1 MRLLKKVTGGGKPKR
16 SFGRARAG
24 ILGVALAAV
33 LAVGG
38 TATAFAATGDSAGDS
53 SQAAFTTVSDAAT
66 VTDYESL
73 LGTGKADNP
82 ITTANIGRI
91 WTDKSVFTGDA
102 SDGVITVKKA
112 DGADFLT
119 SLSAISSTSNL
130 TSMSNTPLDIVL
142 VLDASGSM
150 DYSMS
155 SDSTA
160 TTTSDSRIY
169 ALKQAANAFIDQI
182 AAVNDKVSDTNLQ
195 HKVSLVKFAGDNSSS
210 VGNETYSSGG
220 GWGSSTKYNY
230 SQTMMNLTTCT
241 SDAATNMK
249 AMINNISP
257 GGATQA
263 GYGMSHAKDELDNN
277 GRSNAKKIVIFFTD
291 GTPTSSSSWEDAVA
305 SSAVSYANQMKTNGA
320 TIYGINILNG
330 SDATSDPTSSST
342 SNVNKFMHA
351 VSSNYPSATYTASSS
366 SSSSGRP
373 GPGGGSTTTYTWSF
387 GDRSTTTDSDGN
399 AINYFKTATSAD
411 ELSEVFKDIE
421 QQIVNGAGYPT
432 KATDGAADTSGY
444 IVMDDELGSYME
456 VSDLSTLVYNGKIYS
471 NPTKS
476 TTGNVDTYTFEG
488 DVTAGAS
495 ASNLNKIIITVTRS
509 TDLATG
515 DKVQVKV
522 PASLIPLHHYNIDLT
537 NTKMTADSTTPVVV
551 CYSSA
556 VKSGVAEKLA
566 NPDDAMKAYMAANT
580 DSNGNVKFYANKW
593 SGDANKGDV
602 VAAFEPSDGNL
613 YYYYTS
619 DTALYTDK
627 NFTTQATS
635 IDENA
640 TYYYKHSYY
649 TMTDAKVDETAGTA
663 SGTPTETT
671 EAIELP
677 GSTAKTYQDAGNIG
691 TDSATKGLFVK
702 DGTPRL
708 NFINTLHKAKAEN
721 TTGTASDVLKPEW
734 ASAATL
740 AAYNTINSHLGNNG
754 TTSYFGNLNVKVTN
768 NGGNADDEFEVT
780 VELKDGSGDPISG
793 TFGEGDDAVTFTDGK
808 AVIKLKG
815 DENKTISN
823 VPAGATY
830 TVTQTGKDGYSA
842 TYTVN
847 GGDPSSTPAT
857 GNIDPDNAQNVV
869 VSNEYQ
875 GKTATV
881 ERDGNTVSVNGQLVG
896 AGEEITYTIGWV
908 NSASVKADV
917 TITDELP
924 DGLEF
929 VNAED
934 GSYDEGTSTVTW
946 SLKDQEAGATGTVA
960 VKAKVSE
967 AFSGNSITNGATVQL
982 SDASGVISTYKPTPS
997 TVDVPMKLVTGAAA
1011 DGTVKIGDELT
1022 YTVSFTV
1029 EEAVDSAVVTDALP
1043 AGTEYVEG
1051 SAKCDSEG
1059 ATADTAF
1066 DSSKVTWTFG
1076 KLATGTYEVSFKVKV
1091 TAAAASLTNGIENQA
1106 TVKIGAN
1113 GSELKTNKT
1122 NNKLSTG
1129 KLDVELVNYG
1139 GSSDDTF
1146 DVTVKLTDPNGSPIS
1161 GTFGE
1166 GDSKATFD
1174 ENGELK
1180 YEGMKGGDTKTL
1192 TNLPSGATYT
1202 VTQTNKDGYTTT
1214 YTVNNTPKQEAT
1226 GSIDPSADQKVVIT
1240 NTMGKTA
1247 TVDRSGT
1254 PTSADGQL
1262 VGVGEILTYTVNWV
1276 NNAYEYGVGV
1286 AATVVVTDVV
1296 PEGTELVE
1304 GSISGSGTCT
1314 DGTITWDLGEQAAGA
1329 TGSVSFSVKVTD
1341 AVANPDDD
1349 EKDGVVTNTANIV
1362 VGNQPSQ
1369 ATNTSKVNAP
1379 TKFATRY
1386 PVTPEGTGT
1395 ATSAET
1401 ATVGDTLAYNVSF
1414 VVPTGATS
1422 ATVTDA
1428 VPAGTEYVADS
1439 AKCNNE
1445 GIVCEA
1451 ACENGIVTW
1460 KLSEL
1465 TPGKTVTVTFEVKIL
1480 ASVDIATGVDN
1491 TAKVT
1496 PSNGPEVSTNK
1507 VHTSIAEP
1515 VIVKGSTDLKFA
1527 KILAGRD
1534 WTADDKFA
1542 FTIKAVTDG
1551 APMPENTTVEVT
1563 SETAKSNDKVEFN
1576 FGDIK
1581 FATPGTYEYT
1591 VTETGNTATDVLS
1604 DQVPAKV
1611 AIVVTEDEGKLS
1623 AKTIIEN
1630 ETFDNVAVVKFA
1642 TFANTTAN
1650 PDEPNVTAET
1660 GDDEEATEVKVGD
1673 VLQYTIPWSNTTG
1686 AEAII
1691 VVTDTLAEGLTLDE
1705 TTLDS
1710 SANYDKGSRT
1720 ITWTIYAD
1728 KTDSGTVGFCATVN
1742 SAAVKTIATDG
1753 TASLANTAT
1762 VSVKDAPNVTA
1773 TSKPF
1778 TSTVKTGEVDVSVVN
1793 NGGDPAKEFTVTVT
1807 VTDKG
1812 GNPVTGTFGGT
1823 TYDNEG
1829 KTTFT
1834 MKNGDDPTKL
1844 TGLPEGATVTVT
1856 QTAEDGYTTTY
1867 TVNSGD
1873 PTSAPANAT
1882 VDPST
1887 PQKVVITN
1895 TYAAQPAVF
1904 DTETALNFSKELTG
1918 RAWAVGDEF
1927 EFNLAGADEATQ
1939 AAINDGTIKGVSKE
1953 GADTDVTTKADVTV
1967 KQGGGTEAMT
1977 FDFGKMK
1984 FTKAG
1989 TYKFK
1994 VTEAAGSLAGI
2005 TYDTHEATFQV
2016 VVTDN
2021 GKGGLVAS
2029 ATSSNLKFT
2038 NKYESSLDYGAMG
2051 GLMLEKV
2058 LTDHAIAAGQFE
2070 WTLKASDEA
2079 SANLLGIDAASGKV
2093 IKSTTASQNPDN
2105 SASEGISLLPST
2117 GLKLT
2122 QENVGKT
2129 YTYTLAETNSGAKGY
2144 TYDTD
2149 VRTITIAVTGDS
2161 SEATITATTTVA
2173 KAGETVATYS
2183 YTTGQEKGDS
2193 AVVEFTNQYKAS
2205 GTLGGDGS
2213 VAIKASKQ
2221 LTGRDM
2227 VKGEFTFN
2235 VLDADKNVVATGTND
2250 ANGNI
2255 TFSAINYDQTMLGE
2269 HKYTV
2274 VEDAYSMP
2282 SGVTPEVSEFA
2293 IVVNVADNDD
2303 GTLKI
2308 TVDYPEGSESGLV
2321 FENTYGK
2328 TATATVN
2335 MNGEKDLLVLTGI
2348 GWLGPQ
2354 NAEGAFTFTLTGE
2367 EGAPMPEGATGQT
2380 MKVTNKAIGSSKQSF
2395 TVDFGSITYT
2405 MDNVFGS
2412 AADEPQVTA
2421 DDAEATAKRSKTFT
2435 YTVKESGSL
2444 PGVTN
2449 DTASTKT
2456 IKVTVTDNG
2465 DGALS
2470 AATTV
2475 DGKEKADGSNLFRYT
2490 NTYAK
2495 GGKLD
2500 PIDVVV
2506 TDDEYG
2512 FDISKTLEGRDIQ
2525 AGEFKFQLTDSD
2537 GDVVATGTN
2546 DANGKVTMSAITFDA
2561 PGGGIY
2567 TLSEVNA
2574 KAAGVTYDANT
2585 YKVRIEVIDD
2595 TKGGLTITECALVDD
2610 DYNKLDSQKVTFE
2623 NNYDGSAVVSVS
2635 AAKVLKNADL
2645 TAGQFKF
2652 SIQAVGDAPAAL
2664 EQTVAND
2671 EYGSIPFTVEFT
2683 KEGTYTY
2690 KISEVNDG
2698 QEGITYDTT
2707 EHTVTFEVTYDAEQG
2722 VLVAQATT
2730 PESLVFTNVAAEKA
2744 SPAPAAEPTAPA
2756 SDNGNKAS
2764 SAKTGDYLG
2773 PLAIGLLVLVVAG
2786 AVIATVAY
2794 KRAHRPTG
2802 KHGR

>member
-1 MRLLKKVTGGGKPKR
+1 MSLLKKVTGGGKPKR

-38 TATAFAATGDSAGDS
+38 TTTAFAATGDSAGDS
-53 SQAAFTTVSDAAT
+53 SQAASTTVSDAAT

-73 LGTGKADNP
+73 LGTGEADNP

-112 DGADFLT
+112 EGANFLT

-130 TSMSNTPLDIVL
+130 MSMSNTPLDIVL

-150 DYSMS
+150 DDPISGS
-155 SDSTA
+155 SST
-160 TTTSDSRIY
+160 TRIS
-169 ALKQAANAFIDQI
+169 ALKTAAKAFIDQV
-182 AAVNDKVSDTNLQ
+182 AAANAKTSDVDLQ
-195 HKVSLVKFAGDNSSS
+195 HKVSLVKFAGDNSDS
-210 VGNETYSSGG
+210 VGNSTYNSGRY
-220 GWGSSTKYNY
+220 TYNY

-263 GYGMSHAKDELDNN
+263 DYGMSHAKDELDNN

-305 SSAVSYANQMKTNGA
+305 SSAVTYANQMKTNGA
-320 TIYGINILNG
+320 TIYGINILSG

-366 SSSSGRP
+366 SSGSGWRP
-373 GPGGGSTTTYTWSF
+373 GGSTTTYTWNF
-387 GDRSTTTDSDGN
+387 GTRSTATDSDGN

-411 ELSEVFKDIE
+411 ELSQVFKDIE
-421 QQIVNGAGYPT
+421 QQIVSGAGYPT

-444 IVMDDELGSYME
+444 ITMDDELGSYME
-456 VSDLSTLVYNGKIYS
+456 VTDLSTLVYNGNVYS

-476 TTGNVDTYTFEG
+476 TEGNVDTYTFEG

-495 ASNLNKIIITVTRS
+495 ASNLNKVVITVTRS

-522 PASLIPLHHYNIDLT
+522 PASLIPLHHYNIDL
-537 NTKMTADSTTPVVV
+537 NNNKMTGDSTTPVVV

-580 DSNGNVKFYANKW
+580 DSKGNVKFYANKW

-619 DTALYTDK
+619 DTALYTDSD
-627 NFTTQATS
+627 FTTQATS

-649 TMTDAKVDETAGTA
+649 TMKNAAVDATSGSA
-663 SGTPTETT
+663 SGTPEATT
-671 EAIELP
+671 EAIALP

-691 TDSATKGLFVK
+691 TDANGLFVK

-721 TTGTASDVLKPEW
+721 TTATASDVLNPEW
-734 ASAATL
+734 ASAETL

-754 TTSYFGNLNVKVTN
+754 TTSYFGDLNVKVTN
-768 NGGNADDEFEVT
+768 NGGNADDEFEIT

-793 TFGEGDDAVTFTDGK
+793 TFGTGDDAVTFTDGK

-815 DENKTISN
+815 DESKTISN

-830 TVTQTGKDGYSA
+830 TVTQTGKDGYST
-842 TYTVN
+842 TYTMN

-875 GKTATV
+875 AKTATV
-881 ERDGNTVSVNGQLVG
+881 ERDGATVSVNGQLVG

-917 TITDELP
+917 AITDVLP
-924 DGLEF
+924 NGLEF
-929 VNAED
+929 VSAEGD
-934 GSYDEGTSTVTW
+934 GTYSKDTNTVTW
-946 SLKDQEAGATGTVA
+946 SLKDQEAGATGTVT

-997 TVDVPMKLVTGAAA
+997 TVDVPIKLVAGAAD

-1022 YTVSFTV
+1022 YTVSFTTN
-1029 EEAVDSAVVTDALP
+1029 EAVDSATVTDAVP

-1051 SAKCDSEG
+1051 SVASENPQ
-1059 ATADTAF
+1059 ADIA
-1066 DSSKVTWTFG
+1066 SYESG
-1076 KLATGTYEVSFKVKV
+1076 TGVVEWRYKNLPAGTHNVSFKVKV
-1091 TAAAASLTNGIENQA
+1091 TAAAASLADGIENQA

-1129 KLDVELVNYG
+1129 KLDVELVNNG
-1139 GSSDDTF
+1139 GNSDDTF
-1146 DVTVKLTDPNGSPIS
+1146 DVTVKLTDSDGAAIS
-1161 GTFGE
+1161 GTFG
-1166 GDSKATFD
+1166 DNTFD
-1174 ENGELK
+1174 KNGELK
-1180 YEGMKGGDTKTL
+1180 CGGMKGGDTKAL
-1192 TNLPSGATYT
+1192 TNLPAGATYT
-1202 VTQTNKDGYTTT
+1202 VTQTSKDGYTTT
-1214 YTVNNTPKQEAT
+1214 YTVNNTPKKEAT

-1247 TVDRSGT
+1247 TVDRGGN

-1262 VGVGEILTYTVNWV
+1262 VGVGETITYTVNWV
-1276 NNAYEYGVGV
+1276 NNAYEDGVGV
-1286 AATVVVTDVV
+1286 AATVKVTDVV

-1304 GSISGSGTCT
+1304 GSISGSGTYA
-1314 DGTITWDLGEQAAGA
+1314 DGTITWDLGKQAAGA

-1341 AVANPDDD
+1341 AVANPDDE

-1369 ATNTSKVNAP
+1369 ATNTSKVNVP

-1386 PVTPEGTGT
+1386 SVTPEGTGE
-1395 ATSAET
+1395 ATSAEN

-1414 VVPTGATS
+1414 VVPADATS
-1422 ATVTDA
+1422 ATVTDV
-1428 VPAGTEYVADS
+1428 VPAGTEYVAES

-1445 GIVCEA
+1445 GVACEA
-1451 ACENGIVTW
+1451 SCENGIVTW
-1460 KLSEL
+1460 KLSNLE
-1465 TPGKTVTVTFEVKIL
+1465 PGKTVTVTFQVKIL
-1480 ASVDIATGVDN
+1480 ASVEIATGVDN
-1491 TAKVT
+1491 AAKVT

-1534 WTADDKFA
+1534 WTADDKFT
-1542 FTIKAVTDG
+1542 FTIEAVTKG
-1551 APMPENTTVEVT
+1551 APMPENSTVEVT

-1591 VTETGNTATDVLS
+1591 VTETGNTAADVLS

-1630 ETFDNVAVVKFA
+1630 ETFDNVAIVKSA
-1642 TFANTTAN
+1642 TFANATASS
-1650 PDEPNVTAET
+1650 DEPNVTADAD
-1660 GDDEEATEVKVGD
+1660 DDEEATEVKVGD
-1673 VLQYTIPWSNTTG
+1673 VLQYTIPYSNTTG

-1710 SANYDKGSRT
+1710 SASYDKNTRT

-1728 KTDSGTVGFCATVN
+1728 KTDSGTVGFRATVN
-1742 SAAVKTIATDG
+1742 SAAVKTIAADG
-1753 TASLANTAT
+1753 SASLANTAK
-1762 VSVKDAPNVTA
+1762 VSVKDNPNVTA

-1778 TSTVKTGEVDVSVVN
+1778 TSTVKTGKVDVSVVN
-1793 NGGDPAKEFTVTVT
+1793 NGGDPTKEFNVTVT

-1812 GNPVTGTFGGT
+1812 GNPVTGTFGGK
-1823 TYDNEG
+1823 TYDKDG
-1829 KTTFT
+1829 KASFT
-1834 MKNGDDPTKL
+1834 KKGGDDPTEL

-1867 TVNSGD
+1867 TVNEGD
-1873 PTSAPANAT
+1873 STSDPAKAT
-1882 VDPST
+1882 VDPNA

-1904 DTETALNFSKELTG
+1904 DTETALSFSKQLTG
-1918 RAWAVGDEF
+1918 RAWVTGDEF
-1927 EFNLAGADEATQ
+1927 EFDLAAADTATQ
-1939 AAINDGTIKGVSKE
+1939 TAINDGTIKGVSKE

-1967 KQGGGTEAMT
+1967 KQGGSTEAMT

-1989 TYKFK
+1989 TYNFK
-1994 VTEAAGSLAGI
+1994 VTEAAGSLAGV

-2093 IKSTTASQNPDN
+2093 IKSTTASQNSDN

-2161 SEATITATTTVA
+2161 SKATITATTTVA
-2173 KAGETVATYS
+2173 KAGETVATYA

-2235 VLDADKNVVATGTND
+2235 VLDADKNKVATGTND

-2255 TFSAINYDQTMLGE
+2255 TFSAIKYDQTMLGE

-2274 VEDAYSMP
+2274 VEDADSMP

-2293 IVVNVADNDD
+2293 IVVNVADNND

-2308 TVDYPEGSESGLV
+2308 TVGYPEGSESGLV

-2328 TATATVN
+2328 SSTATVN
-2335 MNGEKDLLVLTGI
+2335 MSGEKDLQVLTGI
-2348 GWLGPQ
+2348 GPQ

-2380 MKVTNKAIGSSKQSF
+2380 MKVTNKAIDSSKQSF

-2412 AADEPQVTA
+2412 TADEPQVTA

-2435 YTVKESGSL
+2435 YTVEESGSL

-2449 DTASTKT
+2449 DKAATKT

-2465 DGALS
+2465 DGTLS
-2470 AATTV
+2470 TATTV
-2475 DGKEKADGSNLFRYT
+2475 DGKEKAEGSKLFTYT

-2506 TDDEYG
+2506 TDDYG
-2512 FDISKTLEGRDIQ
+2512 FDIGKTLEGRDIK
-2525 AGEFKFQLTDSD
+2525 AGEFKFQLTDSH
-2537 GDVVATGTN
+2537 GEVVATGTN
-2546 DANGKVTMSAITFDA
+2546 DANGKVTMSAITFDS

-2567 TLSEVNA
+2567 TLSEVNT

-2585 YKVRIEVIDD
+2585 YKVRIEVMDD
-2595 TKGGLTITECALVDD
+2595 TKGGLTVTECALVDD
-2610 DYNKLDSQKVTFE
+2610 DTNKLDSQKVTFE

-2652 SIQAVGDAPAAL
+2652 NIQPVGDAPAAL

-2683 KEGTYTY
+2683 KEGTYAY

-2698 QEGITYDTT
+2698 QEGITYDTA

-2722 VLVAQATT
+2722 ALVAEATA
-2730 PESLVFTNVAAEKA
+2730 PDGMVFTNVAAEKA
-2744 SPAPAAEPTAPA
+2744 APAAG
-2756 SDNGNKAS
+2756 DNGNGNNNCNSGNKAS

-2773 PLAIGLLVLVVAG
+2773 PLAIALIVLVVAG
-2786 AVIATVAY
+2786 VVIAAVAY